1 MNPNQAVCNYA
12 LLRFMPYPLTG
23 EVVNVGVV
31 VNCLQ
36 PCFLHFFAEEQM
48 PDRVKALF
56 PEYDA
61 AAFAA
66 VVEAM
71 EKEVKRISARISDPK
86 GCQFAFNELV
96 RPRENT
102 LRFGEVRTAVTADP
116 QNFDEELFRR
126 SHAWN
131 RKRHRQRQAKG
142 DLFVSGGLKKAH
154 GVRGGFFNPLFSSVL

>member
-1 MNPNQAVCNYA
+1 MNPTQAVCNYA

-36 PCFLHFFAEEQM
+36 PCFLHFLAEERM

-56 PEYDA
+56 PQQDEGLFETA
-61 AAFAA
+61 VAA
-66 VVEAM
+66 VRQDVE
-71 EKEVKRISARISDPK
+71 RINARIRDPK
-86 GCQFAFNELV
+86 TCQIAFNELV

-102 LRFGEVRTAVTADP
+102 FRFGEVRTALTGDP

-126 SHAWN
+126 YVRMESAVP
-131 RKRHRQRQAKG
+131 QGA
-142 DLFVSGGLKKAH
+142 VSQG
-154 GVRGGFFNPLFSSVL
+154 